1 LQICLIASRHVVRV
15 TPIMRENAMQ
25 RLLVIR
31 GGAVGDFVVTLPV
44 FGTLRRAYPQAW
56 IEVLGNRSRAVLAH
70 HPGYADRVTA
80 LENWDIYRLFSP
92 HAVLSPA
99 LATYLRSFDA
109 IVAYVPDREQTFTQ
123 NVRQFCPGE
132 VVVWP
137 PLPPGNAH
145 ITDHLLQAVAPRW
158 APPADPS
165 PQVYIEATAAAAATQ
180 FWRTTGLPEQGVVAV
195 HPGSGGRQKLW
206 PVDGWQQVV
215 RWIEQQGLAGLVISG
230 PAEQDCEK
238 RLWPNTHSPR
248 WPCARQLPLPS
259 LAACLARCQL
269 VIGHDSGV
277 AHLAAAVGTP
287 TLTLFGPSN
296 PYVWGPRSP
305 RACILQPRVP
315 QPLTLEN
322 LPPECVTQTLEA
334 LLRGTFPLPL
344 GQVPCTIVPV

>member
-1 LQICLIASRHVVRV
+1 
-15 TPIMRENAMQ
+15 MQ

-44 FGTLRRAYPQAW
+44 FGALRRAYPQAW

-70 HPGYADRVTA
+70 YPGYADGVA
-80 LENWDIYRLFSP
+80 DLEAWDVYRLFSP
-92 HAVLSPA
+92 RAVLSQA
-99 LATYLRSFDA
+99 LEAYLRSFEA
-109 IVAYVPDREQTFTQ
+109 IVAYVSDVDLTFTRNLQ
-123 NVRQFCPGE
+123 RICPGK

-137 PLPPGNAH
+137 PHPPGSGH
-145 ITDHLLQAVAPRW
+145 ITDHLLQAVAPLC
-158 APPADPS
+158 APPYDPY
-165 PQVYIEATAAAAATQ
+165 PQIYIEAAAAAIATQ
-180 FWRTTGLPEQGVVAV
+180 FWHTTGLPEQGVIAV

-238 RLWPNTHSPR
+238 QLWPRAHVPR
-248 WPCARQLPLPS
+248 WPCAKQLPLPS
-259 LAACLARCQL
+259 LAACLARCQM

-277 AHLAAAVGTP
+277 THLAAAVGTT
-287 TLTLFGPSN
+287 TLALFGPTD

-315 QPLTLEN
+315 QALTLQS
-322 LPPECVTQTLEA
+322 LPPEKVTQTLDA
-334 LLRGTFPLPL
+334 LRRGTFPLVPW
-344 GQVPCTIVPV
+344 QVPCTIVPV